1 MEKLSAWIVKHRIK
15 LLVAFVVALVASAAT
30 SRLVVTN
37 YEMSKYLPEEM
48 GSVKA
53 LTLTEKHF
61 GLPSNVRVM
70 VATDSLQA
78 AKALKDQIA
87 AVPGVDQIIWLDDVA
102 SLYTPL
108 SMMPE
113 AVLERYYQK
122 DRALFYVYF
131 EENDFAL
138 VTGQA
143 LEAIRQILGPEA
155 AIYGSASSSQEVIKA
170 SSAQLG
176 KMGTVL
182 VPVILII
189 LVLATTSWIEP
200 FLFLGTLLA
209 AIALNNGTNF
219 LLGEVSFITRGMA
232 TALQLAISM
241 DYAIFLLHRFSE
253 EREMGHGVE
262 TAMKLALT
270 KSFGAI
276 TASSVTTIVGFL
288 ALLMMQFKIG
298 TDMGLVFA
306 KGIAFSLLTTLFLL
320 PALTILCDKWII
332 KTHHRSFIPSMKA
345 LGKVVYKLR
354 YGTLVVVL
362 LVLVPAFLGQQ
373 ANTYIYG
380 GSTISEEVGS
390 PSYQA
395 RLAIESEFGP
405 YNPTILLVP
414 KGDPGKELSMV
425 KDLEALPAVK
435 QVQSLSTLM
444 DSKIPTAMLPKSAT
458 QAFDS
463 GGYHRL
469 IVVLKTP
476 EESDATFAAIDQV
489 KAIGQAYY
497 PGTYAY
503 AGASVGLSDIKAVAS
518 KDNLT
523 VSLVAI
529 LAVAAIILLTFKSLS
544 LPILLVV
551 PIETAVFLNM
561 AVPYFS
567 GYALTFVGML
577 VVSSLQLG
585 STIDYAILLTSR
597 YLERRTD
604 QAPKD
609 AVVLAIDDA
618 GGSILTSG
626 TVLTLAGFIIAKTS
640 AVETVSEMGI
650 LIGRGTLLSVIM
662 VFALL
667 PALLVIFDGLIQ
679 KTTASKKHLY
689 KKTV

>member
-15 LLVAFVVALVASAAT
+15 LLVFFLLALVVSAVT

-37 YEMSKYLPEEM
+37 YEMSEYLPEEM

-53 LTLTEKHF
+53 LALTEKHF

-70 VATDSLQA
+70 VPTESLQA

-87 AVPGVDQIIWLDDVA
+87 AVPGVDQVLWLDDVV
-102 SLYTPL
+102 SLYTPV
-108 SMMPE
+108 SMMPTGI
-113 AVLERYYQK
+113 LERYYQNEQ
-122 DRALFYVYF
+122 ALLYVYF
-131 EENDFAL
+131 EENDFAQD
-138 VTGQA
+138 TGKA
-143 LEAIRQILGPEA
+143 LEAIRAIVGPES

-170 SSAQLG
+170 SSSQLG
-176 KMGTVL
+176 TMGTIL

-189 LVLATTSWIEP
+189 LLLATTSWIEP
-200 FLFLGTLLA
+200 FLFLATLLA

-262 TAMKLALT
+262 DAMKHALT

-288 ALLMMQFKIG
+288 ALLLMQFKIG

-306 KGIAFSLLTTLFLL
+306 KGITFSLLTTLFLL

-332 KTHHRSFIPSMKA
+332 KTHHRSFIPSMKG
-345 LGKVVYKLR
+345 LGKLVYKLR
-354 YGTLVVVL
+354 HVTVVAVL
-362 LVLVPAFLGQQ
+362 LLIVPAFLGQQ
-373 ANTYIYG
+373 ANSYIYG
-380 GSTISEEVGS
+380 GSTISDEVGS

-395 RLAIESEFGP
+395 RVAIESEFGP

-414 KGDPGKELSMV
+414 KGNPGKELSMV
-425 KDLEALPAVK
+425 NDLEDLTAVK
-435 QVQSLSTLM
+435 QIQSLSTLV
-444 DSKIPTAMLPKSAT
+444 DPKIPTAMLPASAT
-458 QAFDS
+458 KAFDS

-469 IVVLKTP
+469 IVVLNTP
-476 EESDATFAAIDQV
+476 EESDATFEAIDQV
-489 KAIGQAYY
+489 KDIGQRYY

-503 AGASVGLSDIKAVAS
+503 AGASVGLSDIKTVAS
-518 KDNLT
+518 NDNLK

-544 LPILLVV
+544 LPILLVL

-561 AVPYFS
+561 SVPYFS

-585 STIDYAILLTSR
+585 STIDYAILLTGR
-597 YLERRTD
+597 YLERRTEL
-604 QAPKD
+604 APKES
-609 AVVLAIDDA
+609 AILAIDDA

-626 TVLTLAGFIIAKTS
+626 AVLTLAGFIIAKTS

-662 VFALL
+662 VFAFL

-679 KTTASKKHLY
+679 RTTATPKSDQKARH
-689 KKTV
+689 